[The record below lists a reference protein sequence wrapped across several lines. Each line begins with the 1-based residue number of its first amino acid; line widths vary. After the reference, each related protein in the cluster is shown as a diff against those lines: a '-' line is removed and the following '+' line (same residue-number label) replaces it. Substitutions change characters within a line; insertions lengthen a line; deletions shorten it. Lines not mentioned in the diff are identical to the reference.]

1 MPPLA
6 EYHGPDTQGPDTQ
19 GPDVQA
25 PLLSRYEALLALTE
39 QMLSL
44 AADHAWDEL
53 IAIESDYVSQ
63 VAALDSVAFDSAAL
77 DNPAPDGAAPMASL
91 DADERQRLGVLL
103 EAILVND
110 LALREKLVHRRD
122 ELGELLKVSRNQQD
136 LHRAYAGGRVVN
148 AGTRFRRET
157 P

>member
-6 EYHGPDTQGPDTQ
+6 EYHGPDTQG
-19 GPDVQA
+19 

-39 QMLSL
+39 QMLTL

-53 IAIESDYVSQ
+53 IAVEGDYVSQ

-77 DNPAPDGAAPMASL
+77 DSPAPDGTAPMASL
-91 DADERQRLGVLL
+91 DANERQRLGALL

>member
-19 GPDVQA
+19 DPM
-25 PLLSRYEALLALTE
+25 LSRYEALLALT
-39 QMLSL
+39 
-44 AADHAWDEL
+44 DHAWDEL
-53 IAIESDYVSQ
+53 IAIEGDYVSQ
-63 VAALDSVAFDSAAL
+63 VAALDSAARDGATL
-77 DNPAPDGAAPMASL
+77 DGAAPMASL
-91 DADERQRLGVLL
+91 DADERQRLGSLL

>member
-6 EYHGPDTQGPDTQ
+6 EYHGPDTQGPVTQ
-19 GPDVQA
+19 D

-53 IAIESDYVSQ
+53 IAIEGDYVSQ
-63 VAALDSVAFDSAAL
+63 VAALDSAARDGATL
-77 DNPAPDGAAPMASL
+77 DGAAPMASL
-91 DADERQRLGVLL
+91 DADERQRLGSLL

>member
-6 EYHGPDTQGPDTQ
+6 EYHGPDTQ

-25 PLLSRYEALLALTE
+25 PLLSRYEALLAMTE
-39 QMLSL
+39 QMLTL

-53 IAIESDYVSQ
+53 IAIEGDYVSQ

-77 DNPAPDGAAPMASL
+77 DSPAPDGAAPMASL
-91 DADERQRLGVLL
+91 DADERQRLGALL

>member
-1 MPPLA
+1 M
-6 EYHGPDTQGPDTQ
+6 
-19 GPDVQA
+19 
-25 PLLSRYEALLALTE
+25 TE
-39 QMLSL
+39 RMLSL

-53 IAIESDYVSQ
+53 IAIEGDYVSQ
-63 VAALDSVAFDSAAL
+63 VAALDSVAFDSAAFDSAAL
-77 DNPAPDGAAPMASL
+77 DSPAPDGAAPMASL
-91 DADERQRLGVLL
+91 DADERQRLGSLL

>member
-6 EYHGPDTQGPDTQ
+6 EYHGPDTQGPVTQ
-19 GPDVQA
+19 D

-53 IAIESDYVSQ
+53 IAVEGDYVSQ
-63 VAALDSVAFDSAAL
+63 VAALDSAALDSAAL
-77 DNPAPDGAAPMASL
+77 DGAALDGAAPMASL
-91 DADERQRLGVLL
+91 DADERQRLGSLL

>member
-63 VAALDSVAFDSAAL
+63 VAALDSAAL

-91 DADERQRLGVLL
+91 DADERQRLGSLL

>member
-19 GPDVQA
+19 D

-53 IAIESDYVSQ
+53 IAIEGDYVSQ

-77 DNPAPDGAAPMASL
+77 DNPAPDGTAPMASL
-91 DADERQRLGVLL
+91 DDDERQRLGALL

>member
-19 GPDVQA
+19 DPM
-25 PLLSRYEALLALTE
+25 LSRYEALLALTE

-53 IAIESDYVSQ
+53 IAIEGDYVSQ
-63 VAALDSVAFDSAAL
+63 VAALDSAAL
-77 DNPAPDGAAPMASL
+77 DGAAPMASL
-91 DADERQRLGVLL
+91 DADERQRLGSLL